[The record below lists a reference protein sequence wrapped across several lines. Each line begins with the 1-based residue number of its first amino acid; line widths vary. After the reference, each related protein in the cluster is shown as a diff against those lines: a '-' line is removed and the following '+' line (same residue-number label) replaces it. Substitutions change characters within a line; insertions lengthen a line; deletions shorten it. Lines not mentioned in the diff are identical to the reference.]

1 MFKKSTSNNLYT
13 YKIKKVFNSVSKTNN
28 KPFTI
33 FSIFSKS
40 RKTNQIIN
48 GELIV
53 WDDIKAKEG
62 DLVAFYDI
70 SDIDFEE
77 ENKGYQTYKT
87 IIFHSTNVKVIKE
100 EQ

>member
-1 MFKKSTSNNLYT
+1 M
-13 YKIKKVFNSVSKTNN
+13 
-28 KPFTI
+28 
-33 FSIFSKS
+33 
-40 RKTNQIIN
+40 
-48 GELIV
+48 